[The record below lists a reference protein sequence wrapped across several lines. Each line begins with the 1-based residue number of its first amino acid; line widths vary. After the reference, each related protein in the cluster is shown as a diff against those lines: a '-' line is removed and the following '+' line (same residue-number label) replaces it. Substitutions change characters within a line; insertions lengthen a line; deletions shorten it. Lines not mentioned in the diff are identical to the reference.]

1 MIWYVQDNYIEL
13 VYIYVVIR
21 QLVSKIE
28 IKHRF
33 KKYDIH
39 VGQLLSSGPL
49 AGHFFTLLWVA
60 LAVPTGWPFS
70 ASLPST
76 PRKLVNC

>member
-1 MIWYVQDNYIEL
+1 MVYVQDNYIEL

-28 IKHRF
+28 IKYRF
-33 KKYDIH
+33 KKYDVH
-39 VGQLLSSGPL
+39 VGQLLFSGPL
-49 AGHFFTLLWVA
+49 AGHFFTLLWV
-60 LAVPTGWPFS
+60 PTGWPFS
-70 ASLPST
+70 ASLPSM